1 MQYALEGSIAVAGAG
16 ISWLKDKLQLFETA
30 DECETLAA
38 SVPHTA
44 GKPLS
49 ILQAHPTCTAATFA
63 AWLPPMCCLCLRLM
77 GA

>member
-16 ISWLKDKLQLFETA
+16 ISWLKDKLQLFKNA

-49 ILQAHPTCTAATFA
+49 ILRRGCSSCRLLSQ
-63 AWLPPMCCLCLRLM
+63 LM

>member
-44 GKPLS
+44 GKPLAFCRL
-49 ILQAHPTCTAATFA
+49 IQHALLPHFA
-63 AWLPPMCCLCLRLM
+63 DWLPPMCCLCLRLM

>member
-16 ISWLKDKLQLFETA
+16 ISWLKDKLQLLENA

-49 ILQAHPTCTAATFA
+49 TLQPPFNMHCCHILQQGCSSCAA
-63 AWLPPMCCLCLRLM
+63 C
-77 GA
+77 G

>member
-1 MQYALEGSIAVAGAG
+1 MAGAG
-16 ISWLKDKLQLFETA
+16 ISWLKDKLQLFGNT

-49 ILQAHPTCTAATFA
+49 ILPH
-63 AWLPPMCCLCLRLM
+63 PMCTVAANCGKAGPHVLPVQVM

>member
-16 ISWLKDKLQLFETA
+16 ISWLKDKLQLFEDA

-49 ILQAHPTCTAATFA
+49 IL
-63 AWLPPMCCLCLRLM
+63 
-77 GA
+77 